1 MLIKRY
7 NPEVCGLK
15 VLLVN
20 PIWSFQN
27 YPPLNLVELASFLI
41 HNGFK
46 NTKIIDLNFEIKNK
60 FRDNLIAGSVKKIL
74 KKKPDIICITCN
86 AVQFPFVCEL
96 SKELKLQAKSPVVV
110 GGVTASLDAKL
121 VLKLTKADFVIRG
134 EGELTLFELLQFFQ
148 KKRDLKNINGL
159 SYADEVG
166 KIIHNKDRKLLNLDD
181 LPFPHFNLISKNLK
195 NNKNIWLTASR
206 GCAYQCKFCS
216 GNDIWHFQ
224 RRKKPSVIEKQLKT
238 LKTKY
243 GVKNFIFGD
252 DCLTL
257 NKNWLKEL
265 CFKIEALKL
274 KWGCLSRIDLIDEDI
289 LKYIKKAGC
298 SHIYHGIESGSNQV
312 RKKLDKKMSYPNI
325 SILNT
330 VKAEIKQGFSV
341 TCSFMTGIPFESQSD
356 MTKTFELA
364 RQIKN
369 TGAKVQ
375 LWLLTPYRGLKI
387 LKEYKKQLFQI
398 NRWQSGLQSDVFDT
412 GQFFLYSGFINKYAK
427 YNPDNFIF
435 LPKNMTMD
443 KFIKKFNDMS
453 MRLGLKNHKKQ
464 LTAKEIFILKNIKH
478 YLQI

>member
-1 MLIKRY
+1 MKILI
-7 NPEVCGLK
+7 
-15 VLLVN
+15 VN
-20 PIWSFQN
+20 PIWSFHN
-27 YPPLNLVELASFLI
+27 YPPVNLVELASYLI
-41 HNGFK
+41 QGGFK
-46 NTKIIDLNFEIKNK
+46 NTKILDLNFDFTDKLNIENPVIES
-60 FRDNLIAGSVKKIL
+60 AKKIL
-74 KKKPDIICITCN
+74 KQKPDIICITCN

-96 SKELKLQAKSPVVV
+96 SKELKLKTKCPVVV
-110 GGVTASLDAKL
+110 GGVMPSLDPKL
-121 VLKLTKADFVIRG
+121 VLKLTKADFAIRG

-148 KKRDLKNINGL
+148 NKKELKNINGL
-159 SYADEVG
+159 SYTDKTG
-166 KIIHNKDRKLLNLDD
+166 KIINNKDRQLLNLDD
-181 LPFPHFNLISKNLK
+181 LPFPSFNLISKNLK

-206 GCAYQCKFCS
+206 GCAYKCKFCS

-224 RRKKPSVIEKQLKT
+224 RRKKTSVIEKQLKI

-243 GVKNFIFGD
+243 GIKNFVFGD

-265 CFKIEALKL
+265 CFKIESLKL
-274 KWGCLSRIDLIDEDI
+274 QWGCLSRIDLIDEEI

-298 SHIYHGIESGSNQV
+298 RHIYHGIESGSQQV
-312 RKKLDKKMSYPNI
+312 RKKLDKKMSYSNI

-330 VKAEIKQGFSV
+330 VKAEIKQGLSV
-341 TCSFMTGIPFESQSD
+341 TCSFMSGIPFETQAD
-356 MTKTFELA
+356 MMKTFELA
-364 RQIKN
+364 KQIKN

-398 NRWQSGLQSDVFDT
+398 DRRQSSLKSDVFDM

-435 LPKNMTMD
+435 LPKQMTVD
-443 KFIKKFNDMS
+443 KFIKKFNDIS

-464 LTAKEIFILKNIKH
+464 LTAKEIFILKNTK
-478 YLQI
+478 Q